1 MTKTRITTDRRI
13 LTLPLLALMASS
25 LLLAAGGGVALA
37 KDGGHGHH
45 RHSHE
50 HRVTLVSIAVTPA
63 APSIV
68 AGTDQQFTATGT
80 YSDATTADLSA
91 TATWASSDASATVS
105 AAGLAHGVSA
115 GSSTIGATSG
125 SVSGSTLLTVTAAPP
140 PPPPPVTLV
149 SIAVTPA
156 APSIVAGTDQQ
167 FTATGTYSDATTAD
181 LSATATWASS
191 DASATV
197 SAAGLAHGVSAG
209 SSTIGATSGSVS
221 GSTLLTVTA
230 APPPAPVTVTV
241 LGNVQAIFAS
251 GNFQLTSGTSTYTVV
266 MSPTT
271 SIVNLLGHI
280 VPSQFIA
287 VNGSVEVTGLL
298 SDATTIQA
306 QLVVVQNTI
315 DF

>member
-1 MTKTRITTDRRI
+1 MTKTRITTKRRI
-13 LTLPLLALMASS
+13 LTLPLLVLMASS

-50 HRVTLVSIAVTPA
+50 HR
-63 APSIV
+63 
-68 AGTDQQFTATGT
+68 
-80 YSDATTADLSA
+80 
-91 TATWASSDASATVS
+91 
-105 AAGLAHGVSA
+105 
-115 GSSTIGATSG
+115 
-125 SVSGSTLLTVTAAPP
+125 
-140 PPPPPVTLV
+140 VTLV